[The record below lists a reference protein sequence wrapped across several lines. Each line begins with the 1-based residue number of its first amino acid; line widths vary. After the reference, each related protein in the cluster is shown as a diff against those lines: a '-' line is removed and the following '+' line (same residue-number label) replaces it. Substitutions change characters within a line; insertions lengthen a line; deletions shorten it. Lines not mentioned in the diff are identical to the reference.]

1 MVKGLQEKIYEEQL
15 KPLGLF
21 SPEKRRL
28 KRGLMAAYSF
38 LTREAEGQT
47 LVPLT
52 EKDSSLRW

>member
-28 KRGLMAAYSF
+28 KGGFMMAYS
-38 LTREAEGQT
+38 
-47 LVPLT
+47 
-52 EKDSSLRW
+52 S